1 MVFYCFCI
9 CGRLFWPWVV
19 SAERLLGSLIIS
31 RESDVRWVCVWE
43 RKKGGLV
50 GNRRGSEYCTLL
62 YGRNSQMCKCVWAC
76 LRLALRTSGYPNQ
89 LSWWW
94 DERMWRLLPG
104 NCFQSATVLLY
115 LKQRNFHCSVCVCV
129 TASMQCTKGWGSGL
143 RSGAEHRAMGIQK
156 ERQANRAMCP
166 LYLKCSPT
174 PPFFAFTPQR

>member
-115 LKQRNFHCSVCVCV
+115 LKQRNFHCSVCECV
-129 TASMQCTKGWGSGL
+129 WDGIYAVYQRLRFWVTFRSRTPSDGNPKGVS
-143 RSGAEHRAMGIQK
+143 S
-156 ERQANRAMCP
+156 
-166 LYLKCSPT
+166 
-174 PPFFAFTPQR
+174 

>member
-50 GNRRGSEYCTLL
+50 CNRRGSEYCTLL
-62 YGRNSQMCKCVWAC
+62 YERNSKMCKCVWAC

-115 LKQRNFHCSVCVCV
+115 LKHRGTFTAVCVWRHLCSVPKVEV
-129 TASMQCTKGWGSGL
+129 LGYVQEQNTK
-143 RSGAEHRAMGIQK
+143 RSGSKRSVKLSEQCAPVSKM
-156 ERQANRAMCP
+156 
-166 LYLKCSPT
+166 
-174 PPFFAFTPQR
+174 